1 MFLVESD
8 DSRGLSHSLWDGME
22 IVYSLFLLAA
32 FGAIAVVVLC
42 GRQMLKVYEFQSQAL
57 FVGGA
62 SETPKP
68 RFVAN
73 SLRSLIHRFLPFQ
86 YGMNTKATVSLA
98 GYDILCY

>member
-1 MFLVESD
+1 MFPVESD

-22 IVYSLFLLAA
+22 IFYSLFLLAA

-42 GRQMLKVYEFQSQAL
+42 GRQMLKVHEFQSQAL

-62 SETPKP
+62 SEAPKP

-73 SLRSLIHRFLPFQ
+73 SEVFDSQISALSVWHEHQGDSQLSWL
-86 YGMNTKATVSLA
+86 
-98 GYDILCY
+98 